1 MTAPTVVHVIDDD
14 EALRDSIQMFLA
26 NEGLEVRTYA
36 SADEFLGDLTILRD
50 SLAANRGLRIA
61 RSLVDPLILLVR
73 TFGLHLHTLD
83 IRQHARLHAVALK
96 EAVADNLAP
105 ELPKAFSDDTR
116 SVLETFNME

>member
-1 MTAPTVVHVIDDD
+1 MTTLPVVHVIDDD

-61 RSLVDPLILLVR
+61 RSLVDPLILLLMV
-73 TFGLHLHTLD
+73 FLLILGLEVA
-83 IRQHARLHAVALK
+83 RQQVGYNISL
-96 EAVADNLAP
+96 
-105 ELPKAFSDDTR
+105 
-116 SVLETFNME
+116 VLQ